1 MWETF
6 YEVWDGF
13 QDWPKSAMF
22 KTMGYSLGL
31 LLKIGLFP
39 TLENSIEIFTNNLL
53 NSYNWIYKPV
63 GDVLWSLRRFPGLTK
78 IRNGQNHG
86 L

>member
-13 QDWPKSAMF
+13 HDWPKSAMF
-22 KTMGYSLGL
+22 KTMGYSPGL
-31 LLKIGLFP
+31 LLNIARFR
-39 TLENSIEIFTNNLL
+39 TLDNSIELFTNNLL
-53 NSYNWIYKPV
+53 NSYNCIYKPV
-63 GDVLWSLRRFPGLTK
+63 GDALWNLRRFQGLTK
-78 IRNGQNHG
+78 IRHVQNHG